1 MVLTPNAGVKEGL
14 EGWRAGWGWRAEA
27 GGLCRRRVEGLQGW
41 RAGALD
47 KKEEGWI
54 GGLRG

>member
-14 EGWRAGWGWRAEA
+14 EGWRAGWGWRA